1 MAKGRSR
8 RGFTLVE
15 LLIVISIMAVLLLL
29 TVQVM
34 GALLT
39 NAREAATQTTI
50 RKVQRM
56 LNERAEALDRL
67 MQRTGYLQS
76 TSEYTGTALALSA
89 GDQNLQKILA
99 RKLLAKKYFPQRA
112 AEVYTALQPNVAP
125 SWSNGDILYDFLTQ
139 SNTLGSFSVGAD
151 AFSSAEAKDTNGN
164 AQPEFID
171 AWGNPLRFYRWPT
184 RLFRRN
190 QYWANATNPNPIDA
204 IDLANVKV
212 LLSTLPS
219 FTGNPNIDLARDPDD
234 PLQKCTRFN
243 PSGSAPN
250 NIDFE
255 NLGGAG
261 GFHTP
266 ATYHIMLIVSAGPD
280 GVLGLYEP
288 TDLANN
294 GHLGAVNT
302 TLPDAILDDVTFL
315 NVRAGGK

>member
-1 MAKGRSR
+1 MKR

-15 LLIVISIMAVLLLL
+15 ILIVVSIISVLLYFA
-29 TVQVM
+29 VQVM

-112 AEVYTALQPNVAP
+112 AEVYVALQPNVAP
-125 SWSNGDILYDFLTQ
+125 TWSNGDILYDFLTQ

-151 AFSSAEAKDTNGN
+151 AFSTSEAKDTNGN
-164 AQPEFID
+164 NRPEFID

-190 QYWANATNPNPIDA
+190 PYWDASGTNPNPIDA
-204 IDLANVKV
+204 TDVANVRV

-219 FTGNPNIDLARDPDD
+219 FTGDPNVDLARDPDD
-234 PLQKCTRFN
+234 PLRKCTRFN
-243 PSGSAPN
+243 PNGPPGALQV
-250 NIDFE
+250 DFE
-255 NLGGAG
+255 SLGGAG
-261 GFHTP
+261 SFHTP
-266 ATYHIMLIVSAGPD
+266 ATYHVMLVVSAGPD
-280 GVLGLYEP
+280 GVLGLHEP
-288 TDLANN
+288 TDLATN
-294 GHLGAVNT
+294 GHLGAVR
-302 TLPDAILDDVTFL
+302 DANALLDDVTFL